1 MAEAALA
8 ALIDRGFPYR
18 SATEY
23 EFNEDE
29 TDAIVRT
36 VSYHRK
42 DFDHAVIWFSPR
54 EHHDIRPSI
63 ATPFPRSSDVGSGFF
78 DRLPLE
84 LFRDILFRLDIRSLF
99 QLRQTNLRAREA
111 VDSLKEYQIIVSH
124 GLNLLCALLR
134 TDLARDI
141 SLLDFYDVLC
151 TKTCS
156 ICGEFGG
163 FVSLLSWA
171 RCCFRC
177 ISRSAPRARVRTL
190 AGVQRQYRM
199 TQAGREQLRS
209 IKTLPGVYKMSRS
222 VHEGGITI
230 VSHQQAVLISQHP
243 LKALKR
249 AGPPNRR
256 LQNPKYNYMGSCA
269 LPYYDKLTGD
279 VEHGMSCAGC
289 KLDKVYSR
297 EGLLE
302 HFKWCKQAQLLWK
315 STHGGK

>member
-1 MAEAALA
+1 MDAALA
-8 ALIDRGFPYR
+8 VFINHEYPYL
-18 SATEY
+18 SAAEY
-23 EFNEDE
+23 QFNEDE

-42 DFDHAVIWFSPR
+42 DFDQAVIWFSPP

-63 ATPFPRSSDVGSGFF
+63 ATPFPRSSDVRSGFF

-99 QLRQTNLRAREA
+99 RLRQTNLRAREA

-141 SLLDFYDVLC
+141 LLLDFYDVLC
-151 TKTCS
+151 TKICS

-177 ISRSAPRARVRTL
+177 ITRSAPRARVCTL
-190 AGVQRQYRM
+190 AG
-199 TQAGREQLRS
+199 
-209 IKTLPGVYKMSRS
+209 
-222 VHEGGITI
+222 
-230 VSHQQAVLISQHP
+230 
-243 LKALKR
+243 
-249 AGPPNRR
+249 
-256 LQNPKYNYMGSCA
+256 
-269 LPYYDKLTGD
+269 
-279 VEHGMSCAGC
+279 
-289 KLDKVYSR
+289 
-297 EGLLE
+297 
-302 HFKWCKQAQLLWK
+302 AQK
-315 STHGGK
+315 